1 MTESGM
7 SESARL
13 VQRFLDQELSADER
27 IRLVVEL
34 GRSDNLRREVVA
46 METLLIE
53 AARLP
58 RPAVPPAFVRGVLD
72 RLESAHAP
80 RGRHT
85 SAISL
90 GTGTPHPASRSTF
103 WRPALAAAACALFAA
118 LGWLVGRGT
127 SVMPVAADPST
138 VLVRLVVVQPD
149 AQMVQVAGDFNEWNP
164 ARTPLEPTGT
174 GAWTVTLP
182 LEPGRYKYKFV
193 VDGQMWMADPFA
205 PEQDDDGF
213 GSQNAVLDVRPQGAE
228 L

>member
-1 MTESGM
+1 M

-27 IRLVVEL
+27 IRFVVEL

-46 METLLIE
+46 METLTRE

-58 RPAVPPAFVRGVLD
+58 RPAVPPDFVASVLARID
-72 RLESAHAP
+72 P
-80 RGRHT
+80 
-85 SAISL
+85 
-90 GTGTPHPASRSTF
+90 PSRANARVGPTNSGWTY
-103 WRPALAAAACALFAA
+103 WRPALAAAACALFAVI
-118 LGWLVGRGT
+118 GWFAGRGA
-127 SVMPVAADPST
+127 SVTPVVADPST
-138 VLVRLVVVQPD
+138 ILVRLVVVQPD
-149 AQMVQVAGDFNEWNP
+149 AQTVQVAGDFNEWNP

-193 VDGQMWMADPFA
+193 VDGQMWLADPFA
-205 PEQDDDGF
+205 AEQDDDGF
-213 GSQNAVLDVRPQGAE
+213 GSQNAVLDVRPHGAE